1 MHPAF
6 RFFLNTFFLGTVNIQ
21 EIARAATGEPG
32 KRSNKSYRN
41 TMSKSRSRSK
51 ISGRTSKNRK
61 NSNDMNNGSYVQ
73 SNDASIRFG
82 QTVETSGIV
91 ASIDVLPDDVN
102 TPPTLSDNG
111 EIPMTAN
118 SILRVYVQN

>member
-1 MHPAF
+1 
-6 RFFLNTFFLGTVNIQ
+6 
-21 EIARAATGEPG
+21 
-32 KRSNKSYRN
+32 
-41 TMSKSRSRSK
+41 
-51 ISGRTSKNRK
+51 
-61 NSNDMNNGSYVQ
+61 MNNGSYVQ

-118 SILRVYVQN
+118 SILRVYVKNLKIKISKMCHYYSCNYR